1 MGHAPVIPIHLG
13 ISTCPNDTFTF
24 HAILTQR
31 IDLRGLAFRVELL
44 DVEDLNRRLFAGD
57 FDVAKASFHAALHLA
72 GDLGVL
78 PVGSALGFGVGPL
91 LLAATADDHPGTPRQ
106 RDGGIARARVLCPGE
121 HTTATLLYKLFHPNQ
136 GTLEQVVFSDI
147 MPTLTRGAAD
157 FGVCIH
163 EGRFTWREHGLT
175 LVEDLGEVWE
185 RETATPLPLGGILAR
200 SRLPPDTIAT
210 LAGVLADS
218 LAYAVAHREDTVST
232 MRRYAQELT
241 DEVMF
246 KHVDLYVNEWTTDL
260 GLTGRAAL
268 EMLSRQAASIGL
280 LPPGTP
286 PLHVF

>member
-1 MGHAPVIPIHLG
+1 
-13 ISTCPNDTFTF
+13 
-24 HAILTQR
+24 
-31 IDLRGLAFRVELL
+31 LRGLAFRVELL
-44 DVEDLNRRLFAGD
+44 DVEELNRRLFAGD

-72 GDLGVL
+72 PDLGVL

-91 LLAATADDHPGTPRQ
+91 LLAATADDHPDTPRR
-106 RDGGIARARVLCPGE
+106 RDGGSGQARVLCPGE
-121 HTTATLLYKLFHPNQ
+121 HTTATLLYKLFHPDQ

-147 MPTLTRGAAD
+147 MPALTRGAAD

-210 LAGVLADS
+210 LAAVLADS
-218 LAYAVAHREDTVST
+218 LAYAIAHREDTVST

-241 DEVMF
+241 DEIMF
-246 KHVDLYVNEWTTDL
+246 KHVDLYVNEWTADL
-260 GLTGRAAL
+260 GVTGRAAL
-268 EMLSRQAASIGL
+268 EMLSRQAASLGL
-280 LPPGTP
+280 LPAGTP